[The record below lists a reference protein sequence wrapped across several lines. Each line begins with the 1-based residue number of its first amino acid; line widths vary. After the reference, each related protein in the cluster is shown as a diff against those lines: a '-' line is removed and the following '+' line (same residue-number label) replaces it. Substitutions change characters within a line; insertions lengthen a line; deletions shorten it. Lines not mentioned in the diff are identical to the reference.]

1 MKTPKILLTLIAMFA
16 VSLIGAAL
24 DMALLP
30 AGATLVTAM
39 AFVAGST
46 KSAKEL
52 RELKAET
59 VEKAKGIVDKAKSEK
74 RNMNADE
81 LAKYNEFIADMNLI
95 EDEIR
100 SAEEFEKRVAEM
112 AGTARSK
119 QVNKDE
125 DKLKKSFSL
134 KRAIEAKLDG
144 RALDGAE
151 AEAHQEAQREARE
164 SGISISGIG
173 LPSMFFGEKR
183 AMTATGTTSVAGDQG
198 GMAIMTEKQGLLQ
211 ALRPQLVLAQL
222 GAQTLG
228 NLVGNIDLVKGTAI
242 SATWEGEN
250 DDAAESNITTSKI
263 SLSPKRLAAYSTISK
278 QLLAQSEINFN
289 TVVMDELM
297 RAIAQAVESAAISGA
312 SGGSNPVGILNT
324 SGIGTVAGGTD
335 GLAPAWSHITE
346 LEKEVAIDNAL
357 MGSLAYLTNPKVKAK
372 LKNTKL
378 DTGSGLFVWGQNSN
392 ELNGYNAAVS
402 TLVPSNLT
410 KGTGTALSAIL
421 FGDFSTLTLAQWAG
435 VDIVVDQYTK
445 AKNAQ
450 IVITANSWWDVAVRY
465 PEKFAAMVDA
475 ITA

>member
-1 MKTPKILLTLIAMFA
+1 MKTPKILFTLIAMLA
-16 VSLIGAAL
+16 VAVFGAAF
-24 DMALLP
+24 DMALMP
-30 AGATLVTAM
+30 AGATIVTAM
-39 AFVAGST
+39 AFVAGSM

-59 VEKAKGIVDKAKSEK
+59 FEKAQKIVQTAKSEK

-81 LAKYNEFIADMNLI
+81 LAKHNEYLEDMKI
-95 EDEIR
+95 IDSEIR

-119 QVNKDE
+119 QVSKDE
-125 DKLKKSFSL
+125 DKLKKSYSL

-144 RALDGAE
+144 RTLDGAE

-183 AMTATGTTSVAGDQG
+183 AMTATGKTSADGDQG

-324 SGIGTVAGGTD
+324 SGIGTVAGDTNGK
-335 GLAPAWSHITE
+335 APDWSHITA

-410 KGTGTALSAIL
+410 KGDGTALSAIL

>member
-1 MKTPKILLTLIAMFA
+1 MKTPKILLTLIA
-16 VSLIGAAL
+16 LIGAAF
-24 DMALLP
+24 DMALMP

-125 DKLKKSFSL
+125 DKLEKSFSL
-134 KRAIEAKLDG
+134 KRAIQAKLDG
-144 RALDGAE
+144 RAMDGAE

-198 GMAIMTEKQGLLQ
+198 GMAIMTEKEGLIK
-211 ALRPQLVLAQL
+211 ALEPMLVLSSL
-222 GAQTLG
+222 GATLKG
-228 NLVGNIDLVKGTAI
+228 NLVGNLDLIKATGL
-242 SATWEGEN
+242 SAAWETEN
-250 DDAAESNITTSKI
+250 ADADETSMTTSKVT
-263 SLSPKRLAAYSTISK
+263 LSPKRLAAYSIISK

-289 TVVMDELM
+289 DEVTNALL

-312 SGGSNPVGILNT
+312 TGGSNPVGILNT

-357 MGSLAYLTNPKVKAK
+357 FGKLAYLTNPKVKNK
-372 LKNTKL
+372 LKNTKI
-378 DTGSGLFVWGQNSN
+378 DAGSGLFVWGQNSN

-410 KGTGTALSAIL
+410 KGNGTALSAIL
-421 FGDFSTLTLAQWAG
+421 FGDFSSLIIGQWAG
-435 VDIVVDQYTK
+435 VDLVVDQYTK

-450 IVITANSWWDVAVRY
+450 IVITANSWWDVKVPQ

-475 ITA
+475 ITV